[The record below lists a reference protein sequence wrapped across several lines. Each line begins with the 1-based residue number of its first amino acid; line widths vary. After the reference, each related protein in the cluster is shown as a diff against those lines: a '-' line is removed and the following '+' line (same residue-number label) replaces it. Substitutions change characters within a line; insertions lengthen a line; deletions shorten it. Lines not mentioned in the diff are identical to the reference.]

1 MAEASGKVPQQE
13 ARAIAWCDRCRA
25 VRDVEGGK
33 EFIATNGA
41 RQRKGTCVACGSA
54 LTGQL
59 EGPAGNY
66 G

>member
-1 MAEASGKVPQQE
+1 VAGSKQE
-13 ARAIAWCDRCRA
+13 APQSEERAIAWCDKC
-25 VRDVEGGK
+25 VDMRDVVGGK
-33 EFIATNGA
+33 VFVAKNGA
-41 RQRKGTCVACGSA
+41 RQRTGKCAACASR